1 MKGFFGRKG
10 LKLKQVKIY
19 FSPTEILG
27 EQEKQIESLRRQLD
41 KAPDLASQTEQIL
54 TALESLKTEIKN
66 TRLSDNRM
74 ASLSVQLDKLSHQLS
89 VPLNSRVVHHHYVP
103 KLFWIAIILV
113 ILVVISSSGWYIT
126 YGKLENY
133 TANDTKYRMLRLDTA
148 LMPLQHYL
156 DKLDSLQA
164 KDPGMRERVI
174 QKEKE
179 YRRNA
184 ERLQKALRLKQEA
197 NELEQAARKR

>member
-1 MKGFFGRKG
+1 MKENNLSNEAFNEI
-10 LKLKQVKIY
+10 VVAKI
-19 FSPTEILG
+19 G
-27 EQEKQIESLRRQLD
+27 QQEKQIESLRRQLD
-41 KAPDLASQTEQIL
+41 KTPNLSLQTEQIL